1 MSQQEQGI
9 ATAKVKPRAYLR
21 EWRIHQ
27 GMTLQD
33 VGDKMGLLRAQIS
46 SWETGA
52 RGITEKKLLRYC
64 EAIGVDVSRIYQMPD
79 AQSID
84 ALLEG
89 ASPEIKSKAYLM
101 VKLLLGQE

>member
-1 MSQQEQGI
+1 MSQQKQGI

-64 EAIGVDVSRIYQMPD
+64 EAIGVDVSRIYQMPNYE
-79 AQSID
+79 SID
-84 ALLEG
+84 ALLVD
-89 ASPEIKSKAYLM
+89 ATPEQRAKALM
-101 VKLLLGQE
+101 LVKVLLERD